1 MKQVFDSVCAW
12 NAARY
17 EQEFNLKLANKLL
30 TEEYR
35 DEWLPAFRKL
45 HAGVRSLENEVECLD
60 ALADITYV
68 AMGVCWKAGC
78 DWEAISLAQYRV
90 LDAQANAMCIWPQL
104 SPGFFIGGLI
114 DSFNFDME
122 QGVYDTMAMI
132 INACTAEAMYTL
144 GLTEEQFT
152 EAMLVVCNSN
162 NSKSVKR
169 VASDVKANAGDKGPF
184 YVSPKLGLTKIMEQ
198 VHEQGRNL

>member
-1 MKQVFDSVCAW
+1 MKTVFESVCAW

-17 EQEFNLKLANKLL
+17 EQEFNLELANKLL

-45 HAGVRSLENEVECLD
+45 HTQERTLANEVECLD
-60 ALADITYV
+60 ALVDITYV
-68 AMGVCWKAGC
+68 AMGVIWKAGC
-78 DWEAISLAQYRV
+78 DWDTVSLTQHRV
-90 LDAQANAMCIWPQL
+90 LDAQANAMCVWPQL

-114 DSFNFDME
+114 DSFNFDLE
-122 QGVYDTMAMI
+122 LGICDTMAMI

-144 GLTEEQFT
+144 GLTEEQFI
-152 EAMLVVCNSN
+152 EAMKVVCNSN

-184 YVSPKLGLTKIMEQ
+184 YVSPKLGLTKILEQ
-198 VHEQGRNL
+198 VYEQNRNL

>member
-1 MKQVFDSVCAW
+1 MKTVFESVCAW

-17 EQEFNLKLANKLL
+17 EQEFNLQLANKLL

-45 HAGVRSLENEVECLD
+45 HAGERSLANEVECLD
-60 ALADITYV
+60 ALADIAYV
-68 AMGVCWKAGC
+68 AMGVAWKAGC
-78 DWEAISLAQYRV
+78 DWDAISLAQHRV
-90 LDAQANAMCIWPQL
+90 LDAQADAMCNWPQL
-104 SPGFFIGGLI
+104 APGFFIGGLI

-152 EAMLVVCNSN
+152 EAMKVVCNSN

-184 YVSPKLGLTKIMEQ
+184 YVSPKLGLTKILEL

>member
-1 MKQVFDSVCAW
+1 MKTVFESVCAW

-17 EQEFNLKLANKLL
+17 EQEFNLELANKLL

-60 ALADITYV
+60 ALADIAYV
-68 AMGVCWKAGC
+68 AMGVAWKAGC
-78 DWEAISLAQYRV
+78 DWDAISLAQYRV
-90 LDAQANAMCIWPQL
+90 LDAQADAMCAWPQL

-132 INACTAEAMYTL
+132 VNACTAEAMHTL

-152 EAMLVVCNSN
+152 EAMRVVCNSN

-184 YVSPKLGLTKIMEQ
+184 YVSPKLGLTKILEQ
-198 VHEQGRNL
+198 VHEQDRNL

>member
-1 MKQVFDSVCAW
+1 MKTVFESVCAW

-17 EQEFNLKLANKLL
+17 EQEFNLELANKLL

-45 HAGVRSLENEVECLD
+45 HAGERSLANEVECLD
-60 ALADITYV
+60 ALADIAYV
-68 AMGVCWKAGC
+68 AMGVCWKADR
-78 DWEAISLAQYRV
+78 DWGAISLAQYRI
-90 LDAQANAMCIWPQL
+90 LDAQADAMCNWPQL
-104 SPGFFIGGLI
+104 APGFFIGGLI

-122 QGVYDTMAMI
+122 QGVCDTMAMI

-152 EAMLVVCNSN
+152 EAMKVVCNSN

-184 YVSPKLGLTKIMEQ
+184 YVSPKLGLTKILEQ

>member
-1 MKQVFDSVCAW
+1 MKTVFESVCAW

-17 EQEFNLKLANKLL
+17 EQEFNLELANKLL

-35 DEWLPAFRKL
+35 DEWLPAFHKL
-45 HAGVRSLENEVECLD
+45 HAGERTLAHEVECLD
-60 ALADITYV
+60 ALADIAYV
-68 AMGVCWKAGC
+68 AMGVAWKAGC
-78 DWEAISLAQYRV
+78 DWDAISLAQHRV
-90 LDAQANAMCIWPQL
+90 LDAQADAMCAWPQL
-104 SPGFFIGGLI
+104 APGFFIGGLI

-152 EAMLVVCNSN
+152 EAMKVVCNSN

-184 YVSPKLGLTKIMEQ
+184 YVSPKLGLTKILEQ

>member
-1 MKQVFDSVCAW
+1 MKTVFESVCAW

-17 EQEFNLKLANKLL
+17 EQEFNLELANKLL

-45 HAGVRSLENEVECLD
+45 HAGERTLANEVECLD
-60 ALADITYV
+60 ALADIAYV
-68 AMGVCWKAGC
+68 AMGVAWKAGC
-78 DWEAISLAQYRV
+78 DWDAISLAQYRV
-90 LDAQANAMCIWPQL
+90 LDAQANAMCAWPQL

-152 EAMLVVCNSN
+152 EAMKVVCNSN

-184 YVSPKLGLTKIMEQ
+184 YVSPKLGLTKILEQ
-198 VHEQGRNL
+198 VYEQGRNL